1 MNILKENIKVFED
14 NKIDIIKYWINSQ
27 AVLNTINKYNIEKE
41 IFIKDYAFGIID
53 YYIGVVNEKNEIGH
67 CPVINNLMLF
77 LKDKNVSSE
86 DLFFICSGFKDALV
100 EFTHDYNINSKQI
113 IKDINYIFEHNFAGV
128 LREYSKTISE
138 AETKITILD
147 EIIDKNIIMST
158 TDIKGIILNV
168 SSAFVNISGY
178 TKEELMG
185 QPHNLVRHPD
195 MPSEA
200 FSQLW
205 ETILAGNIWK
215 GEVKNLKKD
224 GAIYWVY
231 AIISPNFDI
240 NTNIIGFTSI
250 RQDITTKKEADE
262 QQQVIIEQSTNTA
275 MGDMISMLAH
285 QWRQPLQV
293 TAMLIQQ
300 LTLEKMLAGKVDDDT
315 LDKVVDGTQ
324 KQLDYMSKT
333 ITDFTDF
340 FRPDKSMVTIKVSEL
355 VEKARDL
362 MAYTLKIDGIEL
374 NISGDDGE
382 ITTHGSEVSQ
392 VIVNLLKNANDIL
405 MERSIENKKI
415 DINYYIEDNKN
426 ATIEIRDNAG
436 GISEDILPKIFE
448 PYFTTKRT
456 KNGSGLGL
464 YLSKTTIEK
473 HANGTLMAFNGDDGA
488 IFKIILPIN

>member
-1 MNILKENIKVFED
+1 
-14 NKIDIIKYWINSQ
+14 
-27 AVLNTINKYNIEKE
+27 
-41 IFIKDYAFGIID
+41 
-53 YYIGVVNEKNEIGH
+53 
-67 CPVINNLMLF
+67 
-77 LKDKNVSSE
+77 
-86 DLFFICSGFKDALV
+86 
-100 EFTHDYNINSKQI
+100 
-113 IKDINYIFEHNFAGV
+113 